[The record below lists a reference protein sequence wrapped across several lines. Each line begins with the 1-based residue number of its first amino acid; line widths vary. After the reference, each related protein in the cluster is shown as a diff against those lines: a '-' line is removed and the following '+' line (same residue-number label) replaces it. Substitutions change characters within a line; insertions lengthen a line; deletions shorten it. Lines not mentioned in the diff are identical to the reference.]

1 MGRVIA
7 LQGILAATGMAHEGP
22 PGHTHGDEWP
32 FGPLMVA
39 VLVGGG
45 ILYGVIQK
53 MRRSAA
59 ESQRQAV
66 RVEG

>member
-7 LQGILAATGMAHEGP
+7 LQGMLAATAMAHEGP

-32 FGPLMVA
+32 FGPLLVV

-45 ILYGVIQK
+45 ILCGVIQK
-53 MRRSAA
+53 MRRGAA
-59 ESQRQAV
+59 ASQRQAV
-66 RVEG
+66 RVER